1 MTHEQIAA
9 MVNRLKLAK
18 ITGCR
23 AAYALLG
30 ATPLDKINADI
41 AAAADL
47 IEAQAAELATLR
59 AERDGSAGVRI
70 QDIAQYLL
78 DHLPSY
84 ADHPAWD
91 AMQDAVDDGLDEDDC
106 IRAWLRALAKIGG
119 AA

>member
-59 AERDGSAGVRI
+59 AERDAMRI
-70 QDIAQYLL
+70 SVEALGAMPEGYCFCSKDRIGDDSKTHEPECADLRIAL
-78 DHLPSY
+78 
-84 ADHPAWD
+84 
-91 AMQDAVDDGLDEDDC
+91 
-106 IRAWLRALAKIGG
+106 KGG
-119 AA
+119 A